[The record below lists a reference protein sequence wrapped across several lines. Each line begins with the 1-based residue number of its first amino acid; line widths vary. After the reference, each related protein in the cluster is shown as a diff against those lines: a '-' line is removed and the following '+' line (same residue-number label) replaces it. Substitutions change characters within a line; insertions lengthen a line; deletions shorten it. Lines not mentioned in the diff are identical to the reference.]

1 MRLYKYVKVFAN
13 MTQHEVSEAFDDKRI
28 KVNGEIQNF
37 TYIVKDEDIISLDD
51 KVISTIPFKYFLYY
65 KPRGVLSDLKDSM
78 DAYHKHIG
86 FDYKL
91 MPVGRLDKDSEG
103 LMILS
108 NDGAFI
114 HKMNSDD
121 IEKEYI
127 VKLKDV
133 VTDKLLEE
141 ASKSFIIKG
150 KSTKEMKI
158 EKIDDYTIKMILF
171 DGRYHQIRRAIIFA
185 GNTVINLKRVRV
197 GEYLLDNMKV
207 NEIREIKKGL

>member
-13 MTQHEVSEAFDDKRI
+13 MTQHEVSEAFDNKRI
-28 KVNGEIQNF
+28 KVNGELQNF
-37 TYIVKDEDIISLDD
+37 TYILKENDVVTCDDKIIS
-51 KVISTIPFKYFLYY
+51 SIPFKYFLYY

-114 HKMNSDD
+114 HQMNSDD

-127 VKLKDV
+127 VKLKEP
-133 VTDKLLEE
+133 VTDKLLNE
-141 ASKSFIIKG
+141 ASQSFTIKG
-150 KSTKEMKI
+150 KTTKEMKV

-171 DGRYHQIRRAIIFA
+171 DGRYHQIRRAIVLA
-185 GNTVINLKRVRV
+185 GNTVINLKRIRV
-197 GEYLLDNMKV
+197 GKYLLDDMKI
-207 NEIREIKKGL
+207 NELREIKKG